1 VTTVLTPTVTE
12 IPLVRVS
19 EPYVD
24 PAHVRRS
31 RPFTVTV
38 RGGRTG
44 ALVKHHRFYTP
55 AQAWAFYREATR

>member
-1 VTTVLTPTVTE
+1 
-12 IPLVRVS
+12 
-19 EPYVD
+19 
-24 PAHVRRS
+24 
-31 RPFTVTV
+31 V